1 MILPFR
7 AHYSTQDPY
16 QTVEGVLYCVAKSPD
31 NGRALRYLEL
41 NYWPLT
47 ELSSSPP
54 QLHLI
59 REYVQLSCPGLVRVH
74 DAVVDSEAYQLG
86 MITDFIPGYSLAE
99 CSTRQWSE
107 PNVWA
112 ILQQVGTVL
121 QYMHNAYK
129 PELPGVHRLTYGFL
143 SPTSIYVSDE
153 TRVTVDLPP
162 LPCLLGL
169 VLPKSIPEAI
179 RRYLAP
185 EVLAGKRACDQSD
198 SWSLGTILYELCTN
212 RPLFDPKASTEAL
225 LSYIDVMSDGVVL
238 PGYSSA
244 LAEVAS
250 GLLQKDPLNRLTM
263 TELLCHPSIVRLTK
277 ENSTGTT
284 TLSSQLSN
292 LSHESRTTSRQVLS
306 ISTITTDSESSDV
319 RKRSR
324 HPSSRDVEMQNTGS
338 FPPERFSM
346 EAQRSMGLST
356 TLFTSGNWSNPHLD
370 TSSPD
375 PIDILDPS
383 SPKGIVTDV
392 RTPESA
398 KMRAQKKL
406 RKETP
411 KKTPKTPKP
420 PKPPKSRPTSR
431 ASSRASSRTSRKKE
445 RGQSTSFKSIKEEQ
459 EPIPDTSVSMSPLP
473 DYSDNEFYKPSSKLD
488 SELAMWVD
496 DIVINVLQ
504 RQQGRYTVDDIR
516 NRLMEIVPGMCTE
529 DGIALHSPSDIIAL
543 NILAAEVEK
552 RLEPYKT
559 FLEGRRTSDS
569 SLCNQGTSQPSL
581 LQSSQSLAQ
590 EPSLGASLSKDIT
603 IDDGIPVLPSDRRL
617 LRSRHPS
624 ARPPATTAS
633 TRQSMT
639 MGDQPLHEVLN
650 STSGFGTQSR
660 LSASL
665 YRTQTVD
672 DYNESVSDLRT
683 TDWKKQW
690 SVSTYAQHV
699 VPGDVKAFNA
709 PAVEIKYTSLMRAA
723 TLGDV
728 DAVKRVLAL
737 EGGLKTRHGVT
748 ALMLAA
754 LEGQTECVKVLQPI
768 EARMVDADGLPA
780 LSYAA
785 RSGHVEICRILAK
798 DEAHILS
805 EAKLSALMIA
815 CDNNQYAV
823 VNYLRGYCGKQRGP
837 QGETA
842 LMRVARAGN
851 LPLCTELCEAEV
863 GVQSDSGDTALMV
876 AAREGATAVVQLLA
890 KHELRIQNN
899 QGQTALMI
907 AAGRK
912 NLSIV
917 QLLLEEA
924 GARDSFEET
933 ALMKAVKA
941 NAPEVVQCLLATEAG
956 CQRGDGK
963 TALMYAAEGGYVS
976 LIEILIDQEAG
987 LVTREGGTAL
997 MHAAQRNRSEVVPL
1011 LIPLESKRQ
1020 RLNGETA
1027 LMTAIRAGA
1036 RECVELLL
1044 EYEGDVTM
1052 ANGQTSLE
1060 IAELTGNMEIIE
1072 LLRAWTKN
1080 HSSTSKEDEGYISLE
1095 LTVEGS

>member
-1 MILPFR
+1 MASRFR
-7 AHYSTQDPY
+7 AHYSAQDPY
-16 QTVEGVLYCVAKSPD
+16 QTTEGVLYCVAKSPE

-41 NYWPLT
+41 DYWPLT
-47 ELSSSPP
+47 ELSSAPP
-54 QLHLI
+54 QLHFV
-59 REYVQLSCPGLVRVH
+59 REYVQLFCPGLVHVH
-74 DAVVDSEAYQLG
+74 DAVVDTEAYRIG
-86 MITDFIPGYSLAE
+86 IVTEFIPGYSLAE
-99 CSTRQWSE
+99 RSTLQWSE
-107 PNVWA
+107 PIIWA
-112 ILQQVGTVL
+112 VLQQVGTVL
-121 QYMHNAYK
+121 QYMHNAFK
-129 PELPGVHRLTYGFL
+129 QELPGVHRLAYGFL
-143 SPTSIYVSDE
+143 SPSSIYLSDE
-153 TRVTVDLPP
+153 THLMVDLPP

-169 VLPKSIPEAI
+169 VPPEAFPKAI

-185 EVLAGKRACDQSD
+185 EVLAGKRVCEQSD
-198 SWSLGTILYELCTN
+198 SWSLGAIIYELCTN
-212 RPLFDPKASTEAL
+212 QPLFDPKFSVEAL
-225 LSYIDVMSDGVVL
+225 LGYIEVMADGVVL

-244 LAEVAS
+244 LTEVVS
-250 GLLQKDPLNRLTM
+250 GLLQKDPLSRLTM
-263 TELLCHPSIVRLTK
+263 TELLCHPSILRLTREK
-277 ENSTGTT
+277 SAAP
-284 TLSSQLSN
+284 TLDRSSISKS
-292 LSHESRTTSRQVLS
+292 SHEIRKSFRQVPS
-306 ISTITTDSESSDV
+306 ISTSITDSESSDV
-319 RKRSR
+319 RRPSR
-324 HPSSRDVEMQNTGS
+324 HPSSRDLEAQQTGS
-338 FPPERFSM
+338 YPPERFSM
-346 EAQRSMGLST
+346 EAQRTMGLST
-356 TLFTSGNWSNPHLD
+356 TLFSSGSWSNPHLETL
-370 TSSPD
+370 TSD

-383 SPKGIVTDV
+383 SPKEIVTDV
-392 RTPESA
+392 KTPDSA
-398 KMRAQKKL
+398 ETHTEKRP

-411 KKTPKTPKP
+411 RKAPKAQKTPKP
-420 PKPPKSRPTSR
+420 PKPSKSRSSSR
-431 ASSRASSRTSRKKE
+431 ASSRASRKKE
-445 RGQSTSFKSIKEEQ
+445 REQSTAFKSIKEEQ
-459 EPIPDTSVSMSPLP
+459 EPTPIASTSTCPPP

-516 NRLMEIVPGMCTE
+516 NRLIEIVPGMRTN

-543 NILAAEVEK
+543 NILAAEVDK

-559 FLEGRRTSDS
+559 FMGGRRASEGSTY
-569 SLCNQGTSQPSL
+569 NQSTLQPSL
-581 LQSSQSLAQ
+581 LQSSQSLGQ
-590 EPSLGASLSKDIT
+590 EPSLGTSLSKDVT
-603 IDDGIPVLPSDRRL
+603 IDDGIPILPSDRRL

-624 ARPPATTAS
+624 ARPPASTAS
-633 TRQSMT
+633 TRPST
-639 MGDQPLHEVLN
+639 TRGDQPLHEVLN

-665 YRTQTVD
+665 YRTQTID

-699 VPGDVKAFNA
+699 VPGDVKTFSA
-709 PAVEIKYTSLMRAA
+709 PAVEIKYTSLMKAA

-785 RSGHVEICRILAK
+785 RSGYVEVCRLLAK

-805 EAKLSALMIA
+805 EARLSALMIA

-842 LMRVARAGN
+842 LMRAARAGN
-851 LPLCTELCEAEV
+851 LALCTELCEAEV

-876 AAREGATAVVQLLA
+876 AAREGVTAVVQLLA

-912 NLSIV
+912 NLSSV
-917 QLLLEEA
+917 QLLLDEA

-941 NAPEVVQCLLATEAG
+941 NAPDVAQCLLAAEAG

-976 LIEILIDQEAG
+976 LIGLLIDQEAG

-997 MHAAQRNRSEVVPL
+997 MLAAQRNRPEVVPL
-1011 LIPLESKRQ
+1011 LIPLESKKQ

-1027 LMTAIRAGA
+1027 LMAAIRAGS

-1044 EYEGDVTM
+1044 DYEGDMTM
-1052 ANGQTSLE
+1052 ANGQTNLE
-1060 IAELTGNMEIIE
+1060 TAELTGNAEIIE
-1072 LLRAWTKN
+1072 LLCTWIKN
-1080 HSSTSKEDEGYISLE
+1080 QPSTSKEDEGCISLE
-1095 LTVEGS
+1095 LSVESS